1 MGTAATLRFQRARLK
16 ALDANVAALT
26 ATLKEREKELGD
38 LKALVK
44 SGNDSREKQLRAKEA
59 LERSTTA
66 LQAKV
71 DELSSKLSGADSK
84 LANMDRE
91 LNAASKRKAELENEA
106 KTRDAKLNRALAEL
120 ERTKESLAARRNGG
134 GGGSS
139 ANGASIDDLTR
150 DLAALKLTNKKLLS
164 QRSELLGGFK
174 KQARLIELLKR
185 QKMHVEMAKMLQ
197 FTEEEFAKTL
207 EMGEI

>member
-38 LKALVK
+38 LKSLLK
-44 SGNDSREKQLRAKEA
+44 NGNDSREKQLRAKEA
-59 LERSTTA
+59 LERANTA
-66 LQAKV
+66 LQSKV
-71 DELSSKLSGADSK
+71 DELQSKLTGADSK

-91 LNAASKRKAELENEA
+91 LSAASKRKAELENDA
-106 KTRDAKLNRALAEL
+106 KTRDAKLNRALGEL
-120 ERTKESLAARRNGG
+120 ERTKEALAARRNGG
-134 GGGSS
+134 GGTS
-139 ANGASIDDLTR
+139 ANGANVDDLSR
-150 DLAALKLTNKKLLS
+150 DLAALKLTNKKLLT
-164 QRSELLGGFK
+164 QRGELLGGFK